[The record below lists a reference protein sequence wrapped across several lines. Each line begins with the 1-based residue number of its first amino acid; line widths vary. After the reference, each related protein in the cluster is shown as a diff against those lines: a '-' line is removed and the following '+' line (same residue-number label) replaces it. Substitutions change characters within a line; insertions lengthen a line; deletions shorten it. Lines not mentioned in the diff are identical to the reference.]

1 MLTRW
6 LKTREHTHRRRH
18 ISTMET
24 INELTQVDRQV
35 VVGMAAIQVATQII
49 TIELAETVKSAH
61 YAMAQKRHKDFL

>member
-1 MLTRW
+1 
-6 LKTREHTHRRRH
+6 
-18 ISTMET
+18 MET